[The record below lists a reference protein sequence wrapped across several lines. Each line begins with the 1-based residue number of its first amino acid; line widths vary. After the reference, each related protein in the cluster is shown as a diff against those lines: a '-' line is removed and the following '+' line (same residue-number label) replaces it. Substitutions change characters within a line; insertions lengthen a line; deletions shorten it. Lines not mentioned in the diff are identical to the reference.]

1 MELPKRRLNL
11 TRTLKKPNIYTT
23 SLDGEFSRFAF
34 NEERAPLNKGKWRS
48 EIFAADEAK
57 PMDVEIGTG
66 NGFHFGHRATTVTDR
81 LLVGLEIKYKPLVQS
96 IRRAVKAGS
105 TNAAICRY
113 HAFNI
118 ADLFEK
124 DEVNDIFIHFPDPWT
139 SPKKPKNRVMNRA
152 ILELLHGL
160 QRPGSKIEFKTDSRE
175 MFLWALKEI
184 EQSPYEIEF
193 QTLDLHKSEKAATN
207 FVTFFEKIFLEE
219 GIQIN
224 YALLK
229 RKD

>member
-1 MELPKRRLNL
+1 MEHPKRRLNL
-11 TRTLKKPNIYTT
+11 TRTLKKPNYYTT
-23 SLDGEFSRFAF
+23 SLDGEFAKYAF
-34 NEERAPLNKGKWRS
+34 NEERAPLNKGKWRDVLS
-48 EIFAADEAK
+48 ADASK

-66 NGFHFGHRATTVTDR
+66 NGFHFGHRAMSVPER
-81 LLVGLEIKYKPLVQS
+81 LLVGLEIKYKPLIQS

-118 ADLFEK
+118 VDLFETG
-124 DEVNDIFIHFPDPWT
+124 EVNDIFIHFPDPWT
-139 SPKKPKNRVMNRA
+139 SPKKPQNRVMNRL
-152 ILELLHGL
+152 ILEQLHKL

-175 MFLWALKEI
+175 MFLWALREI

-224 YALLK
+224 YALLR